1 MFTDQVALPFKLGF
15 SRVYAEFAKR
25 GIADRVVF
33 IGSGK
38 LGFPHEST
46 LAFGLGCDM
55 VNVARE
61 AMMAIGCIQA
71 QRCHT
76 GKCPTGV
83 ATQNQTL
90 RDEHFIGLPEMVMN
104 YFRFLARDVR
114 EIMASL
120 GMTRF
125 EDLIGRGDLLEQLPG
140 VTDKQRALDL
150 SAILASAAT
159 RNEEAPYCTEA
170 RNPPYDTGRL
180 NREILEGCAD
190 AVKSGEEWSGHF
202 GIRNFD
208 RSVGAMLAGE
218 VARRHGRE
226 GLPADRIR
234 VHLSGTAGQS
244 LGCWNAPGVSL
255 YLEGDA
261 NDYVGKGMSG
271 GRIVLTTGES
281 DRAHARRNVI
291 CGNACLYGAT
301 GGELFANGQA
311 GERFA
316 VRNSGAQAVIE
327 GAGHHACEYMTGGTV
342 VIMGPFGPNLAAGMT
357 GGELFVLDPNNQTER
372 YLNREFVDAAPLEE
386 QQFDAPRRR
395 LKALVSSHVSL
406 TGSEWGRRVLDSWEM
421 MLPNWIYIVPRNLAA
436 SNDNSQQDVP
446 LRLVKA

>member
-1 MFTDQVALPFKLGF
+1 
-15 SRVYAEFAKR
+15 
-25 GIADRVVF
+25 
-33 IGSGK
+33 
-38 LGFPHEST
+38 
-46 LAFGLGCDM
+46 
-55 VNVARE
+55 
-61 AMMAIGCIQA
+61 MM
-71 QRCHT
+71 RKCHLNT
-76 GKCPTGV
+76 CPVGV
-83 ATQNQTL
+83 ATQDPEL
-90 RDEHFIGLPEMVMN
+90 RKRFTGKPEHVVN
-104 YFRFLARDVR
+104 YFFFVAEEIRELMAKLGYRRFDDMIGQSQHLNMRKAIDHWKARGLDYSRILHKPDAGPDVPVYHCQTQDHG
-114 EIMASL
+114 L
-120 GMTRF
+120 
-125 EDLIGRGDLLEQLPG
+125 D
-140 VTDKQRALDL
+140 RALDNEL
-150 SAILASAAT
+150 IRLAQAALEKHEPVRIDLPV
-159 RNEEAPYCTEA
+159 RNT
-170 RNPPYDTGRL
+170 N
-180 NREILEGCAD
+180 
-190 AVKSGEEWSGHF
+190 
-202 GIRNFD
+202 
-208 RSVGAMLAGE
+208 RSVGAMLSGRI
-218 VARRHGRE
+218 ARRYGHA
-226 GLPADRIR
+226 GLPEDTISITLR
-234 VHLSGTAGQS
+234 GTAGQS
-244 LGCWNAPGVSL
+244 FGAFVAHGVSIEL
-255 YLEGDA
+255 IGEG

-372 YLNREFVDAAPLEE
+372 YLNREFVDATPLEE

-436 SNDNSQQDVP
+436 SNDISQQDVP